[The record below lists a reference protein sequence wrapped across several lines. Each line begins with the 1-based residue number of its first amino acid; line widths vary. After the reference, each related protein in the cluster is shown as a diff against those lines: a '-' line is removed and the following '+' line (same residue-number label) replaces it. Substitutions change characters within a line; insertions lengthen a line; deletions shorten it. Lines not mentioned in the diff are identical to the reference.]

1 MKAYGHIYFMQGG
14 EKGAMQQNCI
24 MRDMN
29 DLGIISV
36 SEDWINE
43 QFELD
48 RKDPVGCD
56 HHYLLHNLRE
66 IRAFRK
72 MLKGPKYAI
81 SMPDILWKITL
92 RESDGEFK
100 KWLKRKDAESCEQGN

>member
-1 MKAYGHIYFMQGG
+1 MKAYGHIYFQHGG
-14 EKGAMQQNCI
+14 EKGAMQQNCV

-43 QFELD
+43 QFEID
-48 RKDPVGCD
+48 RKDPQGCE
-56 HHYLLHNLRE
+56 HHYVLHNLRE

-72 MLKGPKYAI
+72 LMKSPKYTL
-81 SMPDILWKITL
+81 SMDDIHWKITL
-92 RESDGEFK
+92 REGSEEFS
-100 KWLKRKDAESCEQGN
+100 KWLRKKGISDEQGD